1 MISMTLYKTYTWQF
15 NKSEKIKHK
24 NKTIGKISQKSR
36 SKFIG
41 NIKYFEYDCTF
52 NEIFEDD
59 IQIEINNVLQSF
71 DEYQK
76 IKKFKVFYFPSKKTL
91 IVRAP
96 SQISNNFIEA
106 VKSCFSQK
114 VNIQGTMNYPFDKL
128 QKKARS
134 MRGLYFSV
142 KQTNISSKH
151 FFGPKVESDKEA
163 SKAINN
169 NKATYL
175 MLKIDI
181 LKKSRTIGFS
191 KKGTLVLYNVSLKDS
206 YLQITSDV
214 LHAIKLW

>member
-1 MISMTLYKTYTWQF
+1 MVTTSIIMISMTLYKTYTWQF

-128 QKKARS
+128 QKKSQKYAR
-134 MRGLYFSV
+134 L
-142 KQTNISSKH
+142 I
-151 FFGPKVESDKEA
+151 FFC
-163 SKAINN
+163 
-169 NKATYL
+169 
-175 MLKIDI
+175 
-181 LKKSRTIGFS
+181 
-191 KKGTLVLYNVSLKDS
+191 
-206 YLQITSDV
+206 
-214 LHAIKLW
+214 